1 MAFDPPSRR
10 RGSPD
15 PLVLL
20 PGMLGGARLW
30 EYVLAD
36 PPAERVLLARIDTDD
51 TIGALA
57 EAVLRDAPERFAIA
71 GHSLGGVV
79 AIEVARRAPS
89 RVSRLGLISCS
100 ARAPSAVQLAG
111 WQTMADSVRAGA
123 FQRVVSDFSRAMLPP
138 AARSDEALE
147 AAIAAMAHD
156 VGPAGLAR
164 QLNAQLHRE
173 DYLGTLATL
182 RVRTLVVSGSLDDIS
197 PPGLQAE
204 MAAALPD
211 ATHLTID
218 GCGHLTPLEA
228 PAVLRA
234 GLRELLAG

>member
-1 MAFDPPSRR
+1 
-10 RGSPD
+10 
-15 PLVLL
+15 
-20 PGMLGGARLW
+20 
-30 EYVLAD
+30 
-36 PPAERVLLARIDTDD
+36 
-51 TIGALA
+51 
-57 EAVLRDAPERFAIA
+57 
-71 GHSLGGVV
+71 
-79 AIEVARRAPS
+79 
-89 RVSRLGLISCS
+89 
-100 ARAPSAVQLAG
+100 
-111 WQTMADSVRAGA
+111 
-123 FQRVVSDFSRAMLPP
+123 
-138 AARSDEALE
+138 
-147 AAIAAMAHD
+147 MAHD